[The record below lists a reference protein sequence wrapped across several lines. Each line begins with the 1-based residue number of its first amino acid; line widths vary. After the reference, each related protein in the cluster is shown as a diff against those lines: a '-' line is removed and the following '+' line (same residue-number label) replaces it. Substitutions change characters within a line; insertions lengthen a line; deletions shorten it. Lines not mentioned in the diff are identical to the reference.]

1 MATKRSAL
9 GKGLSALIPG
19 MGEMANTESIPKKET
34 SLKEKIDTTPASI
47 SELPIDQ
54 IVPNPYQPRT
64 NFDETALLELSD
76 SIRRLGIIQPITVRK
91 VGDRYQIISGERR
104 YKASILAGL
113 KRVPAYVRDTD
124 DNGMLQMAIVENI
137 QREDLDAIEVA
148 LSFQRLID
156 ECKLTQESMAET
168 VGKKRTTITNYL
180 RLLKLPA
187 EIQVCIRDKEITMGH
202 AKAILSLTKPEAQKN
217 LCEQILKKGLS
228 VRQAEAKARQ
238 LLKEKEENPRQKETE
253 NIPESYYRVAE
264 IVGKYFDNNIRF
276 KRNEKGKGSITIN
289 FKNDSEVES
298 FLRAIENIN
307 NQ

>member
-19 MGEMANTESIPKKET
+19 MTEMGNNNRATPNEET
-34 SLKEKIDTTPASI
+34 TQTAEGKSVAAI
-47 SELPIDQ
+47 SELPIES

-64 NFDETALLELSD
+64 NFDESALMELAD
-76 SIRRLGIIQPITVRK
+76 SISRLGIIQPITVRR
-91 VGDRYQIISGERR
+91 VGNKYQIISGERR
-104 YKASILAGL
+104 FKASQIAGL
-113 KRVPAYVRDTD
+113 TTIPAYIKETD

-156 ECKLTQESMAET
+156 ECKLTQDSMAEI

-187 EIQVCIRDKEITMGH
+187 EIQVCIRDKKITMGH
-202 AKAILSLTKPEAQKN
+202 AKAILSLTSSEAQKN

-228 VRQAEAKARQ
+228 VRQAEAKAQQ
-238 LLKEKEENPRQKETE
+238 LLKEKPIIDKPQAPD
-253 NIPESYYRVAE
+253 IPDTYYKVAE

-298 FLRAIENIN
+298 FLKAIEQLN
-307 NQ
+307 N